1 MTNLV
6 LHMQGRGLYPRRP
19 IPVSFPLH
27 SNTAYPLPPS
37 ELSPWHDFCLLRIP
51 PHPQPK
57 AGLMAEFDTVTKHLI
72 HNYSHDFARF
82 ALQHDDFQVL
92 GVVDTEQPTVKAH
105 RTDSLIRVC
114 IDGQEALVHHE
125 FQTTDSKTPMPFR
138 MARYI
143 GYCIGQYEVPI
154 YSNVIYL
161 RPDAGRNDPG
171 YYVQERHGYRVLV
184 QYKVIRLIE
193 LDGQGML
200 DAGPSGL
207 LPFAPL
213 MQRPVGVDDEAWLR
227 QCVNR
232 AQAVPMDE
240 TLKEDYL
247 ADLAVL
253 SGLVY
258 NLETVMTIIA
268 EETMYESSVVQYF
281 TEKALKQ
288 GIEQGG
294 RERAVE
300 DLLDVLEIRFG
311 LAASDPLADHIGAI
325 DDVQRLK
332 QLFRAAIQVPS
343 LETFRNLLDAD
354 E

>member
-1 MTNLV
+1 
-6 LHMQGRGLYPRRP
+6 
-19 IPVSFPLH
+19 
-27 SNTAYPLPPS
+27 
-37 ELSPWHDFCLLRIP
+37 
-51 PHPQPK
+51 
-57 AGLMAEFDTVTKHLI
+57 MAEFDTVTKQLI
-72 HNYSHDFARF
+72 HTYPHDFARF
-82 ALQHDDFQVL
+82 VLPQDDVQVL
-92 GVVDTEQPTVKAH
+92 GVVDTEQHTVKTH
-105 RTDSLIRVC
+105 RTDSLIRVRVS
-114 IDGQEALVHHE
+114 GEKALVHHE
-125 FQTTDSKTPMPFR
+125 FQTTDSKPPMPFR
-138 MARYI
+138 MVRYI
-143 GYCIGQYEVPI
+143 GYCIGQYKVPI

-193 LDGQGML
+193 IDGQGML

-213 MQRPVGVDDEAWLR
+213 MQRPAGVDAEAWLR

-232 AQAVPMDE
+232 AQQVPMDE
-240 TLKEDYL
+240 PLKANYL
-247 ADLAVL
+247 ADLAIL

-258 NLETVMTIIA
+258 NLETITTVIA
-268 EETMYESSVVQYF
+268 EETMYESSVVQHF

-288 GIEQGG
+288 GIEQGIERGG

-311 LAASDPLADHIGAI
+311 LAASDPLADRIGAI

>member
-1 MTNLV
+1 MCP
-6 LHMQGRGLYPRRP
+6 QRP

-27 SNTAYPLPPS
+27 SNAAGPL
-37 ELSPWHDFCLLRIP
+37 R
-51 PHPQPK
+51 
-57 AGLMAEFDTVTKHLI
+57 
-72 HNYSHDFARF
+72 
-82 ALQHDDFQVL
+82 
-92 GVVDTEQPTVKAH
+92 
-105 RTDSLIRVC
+105 
-114 IDGQEALVHHE
+114 
-125 FQTTDSKTPMPFR
+125 
-138 MARYI
+138 
-143 GYCIGQYEVPI
+143 
-154 YSNVIYL
+154 L

-171 YYVQERHGYRVLV
+171 YYIQEQHGYRVLV

-193 LDGQGML
+193 LDGQRML

-207 LPFAPL
+207 IPFAPL
-213 MQRPVGVDDEAWLR
+213 MQRPAGVDDEAWLR

-240 TLKEDYL
+240 PLKENYL
-247 ADLAVL
+247 ADLAIL

-288 GIEQGG
+288 GIEQGIEQG
-294 RERAVE
+294 LQESI
-300 DLLDVLEIRFG
+300 LDVLELRFQPEDVRR
-311 LAASDPLADHIGAI
+311 LTARIGAI

-332 QLFRAAIQVPS
+332 QLHRTAIQVPN
-343 LETFRNLLDAD
+343 LEAFSSLLDAD